1 MATVAT
7 AIVAA
12 DANAISLLFMSDL
25 ISCSSNKGKCRKAFI
40 GSAVQGVVYSVPKPK
55 EPDKADDAPEYWTLV
70 QQTPGSVSALPW
82 AVLTA
87 DARLALDFHF
97 GH

>member
-25 ISCSSNKGKCRKAFI
+25 ISLSSTKRKCLKDLI
-40 GSAVQGVVYSVPKPK
+40 GSAVHGVVYSVPKTQ
-55 EPDKADDAPEYWTLV
+55 ESDKADDAPEYWTLV

-82 AVLTA
+82 AALTA